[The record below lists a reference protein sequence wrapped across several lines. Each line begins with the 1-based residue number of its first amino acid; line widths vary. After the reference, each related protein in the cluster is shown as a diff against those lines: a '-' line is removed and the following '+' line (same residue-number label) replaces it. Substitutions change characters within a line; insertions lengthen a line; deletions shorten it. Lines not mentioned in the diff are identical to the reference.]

1 MPRALIDH
9 DSFLKLQPAAQDN
22 LLRQALL
29 LWLTGL
35 ELAGRDPDAWEAEA
49 FTSAIELLAMQAPRT
64 AYRDVERML
73 LPPSERPASEAPPSE
88 ERQGPAP
95 QTTSILRIDI
105 SEAAP
110 ASSPPRET
118 PDRSMLRR
126 RLLQFN
132 AIQLSLDRTD
142 TQPDPVAH
150 LRREVA
156 ATADGDEA
164 GD

>member
-1 MPRALIDH
+1 MPRGLIEQET
-9 DSFLKLQPAAQDN
+9 FLKLEPAAQEN
-22 LLRQALL
+22 LLHQSLL

-64 AYRDVERML
+64 AYREVERML
-73 LPPSERPASEAPPSE
+73 LPPSERPSSERPSNERPPS
-88 ERQGPAP
+88 AA
-95 QTTSILRIDI
+95 TSILRIDI
-105 SEAAP
+105 AEDAQAP
-110 ASSPPRET
+110 LPPPRET
-118 PDRSMLRR
+118 PDRNALRR

-142 TQPDPVAH
+142 TPPGPVAH

>member
-73 LPPSERPASEAPPSE
+73 LPPSERPSGERPPS
-88 ERQGPAP
+88 AA
-95 QTTSILRIDI
+95 TSILRIDI
-105 SEAAP
+105 AEDAQVP
-110 ASSPPRET
+110 LPPPRET
-118 PDRSMLRR
+118 PDRSLLRR

-142 TQPDPVAH
+142 TQPGPVAH